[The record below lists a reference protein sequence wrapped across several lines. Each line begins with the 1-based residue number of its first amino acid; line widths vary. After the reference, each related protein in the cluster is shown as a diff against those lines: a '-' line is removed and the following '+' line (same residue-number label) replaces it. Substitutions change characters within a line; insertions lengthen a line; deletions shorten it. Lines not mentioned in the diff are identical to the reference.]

1 MQRLWNRMATL
12 MFYLGIDTVLVLN
25 DAIHTLAPYHI
36 TDDGTNNVEDS
47 LTLKFLICPSML
59 VNARSYCNPF

>member
-36 TDDGTNNVEDS
+36 TDDGTNNVEDN

-59 VNARSYCNPF
+59 VNARRYCNPF

>member
-1 MQRLWNRMATL
+1 MATL

-25 DAIHTLAPYHI
+25 DAIHTLAPYHNI
-36 TDDGTNNVEDS
+36 TDDGKNNVEDN

-59 VNARSYCNPF
+59 VNARKYILHPF